1 MERRP
6 SHHPT
11 PPRSRYG
18 PRRQRRPSASGRPAP
33 PQRRRP
39 SSALLATH
47 SAILSGLVLRPRMT
61 PSATGH
67 RLRPVATPGRTR
79 SRRRP
84 RPTLGGATLHLP
96 MLHPG
101 PPRERRLLLGSRG
114 PPRSPMRAWRPAGGG
129 RPLPRTSRS
138 RALRPRRVPPGTVP
152 QRPPGDPGPQ
162 SAGSV
167 RHPRPPAD
175 PRPLRPVTR
184 RNRRRRLPRGQR
196 PKGRTGARHG
206 SIPPAGAR
214 SPHRTPPRG
223 GLSDPPG
230 GRTLRRRRPSTA
242 RRARQRPRPRPGRS
256 RRTPRPGDLST
267 PPTPSPRAA
276 TSTARDPRPSRPAR
290 CDPPT
295 RSTGTPQ
302 GTRSATSTPRF
313 SGLGRRPRGIRWS
326 SRVPRDRFGVRC
338 RDPRCGRRDP
348 ATVVTVRMAGP
359 GGGSPGRPLPRR
371 ARHRPGRRGGG
382 SGWWPSC

>member
-1 MERRP
+1 MPLIRVRRCRHRQIRRRPRRTATVRAAVERRP
-6 SHHPT
+6 SHRPT
-11 PPRSRYG
+11 PPWSRYG
-18 PRRQRRPSASGRPAP
+18 PRRHRRPSASGRPAP

-39 SSALLATH
+39 SNALLATH
-47 SAILSGLVLRPRMT
+47 SAILGGLVLRPRMT

-79 SRRRP
+79 SRLRP

-96 MLHPG
+96 MLDPG
-101 PPRERRLLLGSRG
+101 PPRERRLLLGDRG
-114 PPRSPMRAWRPAGGG
+114 LPRGPMRAWRPAGGG

-138 RALRPRRVPPGTVP
+138 RAPRPRRVPPPGTVP
-152 QRPPGDPGPQ
+152 QRPLGDPGSQ
-162 SAGSV
+162 LAGGV
-167 RHPRPPAD
+167 RHPRPLAD

-184 RNRRRRLPRGQR
+184 HNRHRRLPRGQR
-196 PKGRTGARHG
+196 AKDRAGAPHG

-214 SPHRTPPRG
+214 SPRRTPPR
-223 GLSDPPG
+223 DPP
-230 GRTLRRRRPSTA
+230 S
-242 RRARQRPRPRPGRS
+242 
-256 RRTPRPGDLST
+256 
-267 PPTPSPRAA
+267 
-276 TSTARDPRPSRPAR
+276 DPRPSRPAS

-302 GTRSATSTPRF
+302 GTCSTTSTPRF
-313 SGLGRRPRGIRWS
+313 SGLGRRPRGIRWRF
-326 SRVPRDRFGVRC
+326 RVPRGRFGVRC

-348 ATVVTVRMAGP
+348 ATVVTAPTAGP
-359 GGGSPGRPLPRR
+359 GGGPPGRPLPKR